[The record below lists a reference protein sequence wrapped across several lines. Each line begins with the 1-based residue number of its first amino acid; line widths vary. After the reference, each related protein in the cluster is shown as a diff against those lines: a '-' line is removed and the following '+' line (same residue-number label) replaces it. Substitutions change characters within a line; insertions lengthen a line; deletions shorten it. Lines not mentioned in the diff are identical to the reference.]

1 MMTHRKLK
9 KLLRSKPYLL
19 NAAFS
24 VGEDEAKALL
34 KAHGCPTVSELSARG
49 DWPPELKTL
58 IGRLMNEPFP
68 VRAKRRL
75 KLVPA
80 ALGAFWN
87 AHARQ
92 MIPAAA
98 ALLLFGFL
106 ALTPTGRGL
115 VKNAY
120 LAVAGSGEQVVKA
133 PATEA
138 PAIRPSAAPSAPAS
152 APAVLP
158 TDAPVST
165 RFLSLDAEHI
175 PDAKL
180 CAYLIDAVGA
190 KKDDDGWY
198 LTEEQVLSTEA
209 LDLPDGV
216 HDLRGLESF
225 PALSTLSWH
234 ADGSVSAVTLST
246 LPALRSL
253 DLELPSVQE
262 IDLSANAELVTVALL
277 SGVQSLDVSANGKL
291 DSLTVSGGSL
301 ASIELGT
308 LPELRTLTLSNNA
321 LTALDVSGCPKLT
334 ELAVDGNEL
343 HALDLSANGE
353 LRLVALSGNH
363 LKELSIAA
371 AHATV
376 NGDTQAV
383 QASAPFAQDGRGYY
397 YDMHLLV
404 DDPSRV
410 SFADEG
416 MHYDPATGILRTDT
430 PTDSFVY
437 RYRTGNTSFNVTV
450 MLPHGNALTIEFL
463 TVYKNSD
470 AFVRFSGST
479 AYMIYDGREKRPPIR
494 VLDENGVILD
504 PALYDVSYANNVN
517 PGMAFVNVRM
527 HDSDAFAFTTFWIV
541 APKVTG
547 LSASV
552 TSGGVRVSWSASAG
566 ADSYLVYRSE
576 KPWNQGAWSSRV
588 LLGRTSEPSWFDSDV
603 TSFVNYRYTVQT
615 CLSDNPDAGGE
626 SASSDAV
633 LFIPAPALLSVYGEA
648 DEITA
653 TWSGVDGVD
662 GYEIQVATDAGFS
675 ENVRSYEFFYR
686 AVLEG
691 TVDRLTP
698 GVQYYIRVRVIGVD
712 RFYSDYF
719 GPWSNVKSCTIE

>member
-24 VGEDEAKALL
+24 VGEGEANALA

-49 DWPPELKTL
+49 DWPPELKAL
-58 IGRLMNEPFP
+58 VGRLATEPFR
-68 VRAKRRL
+68 VRVKRRL

-80 ALGAFWN
+80 ALGTFWS

-98 ALLLFGFL
+98 ALLLVCFF

-120 LAVAGSGEQVVKA
+120 LAVSGSGERAVEA
-133 PATEA
+133 PATKVPVISATAEPSVPSPA
-138 PAIRPSAAPSAPAS
+138 PV
-152 APAVLP
+152 VLP
-158 TDAPVST
+158 TEEPISA
-165 RFLSLDAEHI
+165 RFLSLDAERI
-175 PDAKL
+175 PDAAL
-180 CAYLIDAVGA
+180 CAYLIDTVDAE
-190 KKDDDGWY
+190 KDDEGWY

-216 HDLRGLESF
+216 HDLKGLENF
-225 PALSTLSWH
+225 TALNTLSWH
-234 ADGSVSAVTLST
+234 ADESVSSVTLSG
-246 LPALRSL
+246 LSALRSL
-253 DLELPSVQE
+253 DLKLPAVQE
-262 IDLSANAELVTVALL
+262 IDLSANAELVTVTLE

-308 LPELRTLTLSNNA
+308 LPELRTLTLSGNA
-321 LTALDVSGCPKLT
+321 LTVLDVSGCPKLLM
-334 ELAVDGNEL
+334 LAVDGNEL

-353 LRLVALSGNH
+353 LRSVSLSGNH

-376 NGDTQAV
+376 NGGTQAV
-383 QASAPFAQDGRGYY
+383 HASAPFAQDERGYY
-397 YDMHLLV
+397 YDLHLLV

-437 RYRTGNTSFNVTV
+437 RYHTGNTSFDVLVT
-450 MLPHGNALTIEFL
+450 LPHGNSIRIEFL
-463 TVYKNSD
+463 TSSWGKDTY
-470 AFVRFSGST
+470 VRFIGGT
-479 AYMIYDGREKRPPIR
+479 AYMVYNGSEKRPPIR
-494 VLDENGVILD
+494 VYNENGVILD

-517 PGMAFVNVRM
+517 LGTAIVNVRM
-527 HDSDAFAFTTFWIV
+527 HDSDVFAFATFRIV

-552 TSGGVRVSWSASAG
+552 TSGGVSVSWNASEG
-566 ADSYLVYRSE
+566 ADSYLVYRRE
-576 KPWNQGAWSSRV
+576 KPRNKGEWSELV
-588 LLGRTSEPSWFDSDV
+588 LLGRTSEPHWFDGNVS
-603 TSFVNYRYTVQT
+603 SYMNYLYIVQV
-615 CLSDNPDAGGE
+615 CLSDNPDVGGE
-626 SASSDAV
+626 MASADPV
-633 LFIPAPALLSVYGEA
+633 LYIAAPTLLSISGEA
-648 DEITA
+648 DEITV
-653 TWSGVDGVD
+653 TWSGVDGAE
-662 GYEIQVATDAGFS
+662 GYELQVATDAGFT
-675 ENVRSYEFFYR
+675 ENVRSCEFFYR
-686 AVLEG
+686 AVMEG
-691 TVDRLTP
+691 TIDRLIPGAQYYVRIRVVDVDRS
-698 GVQYYIRVRVIGVD
+698 YI
-712 RFYSDYF
+712 
-719 GPWSNVKSCTIE
+719 GPWSGVKSCTLE